1 MSITISGKRY
11 AQAILQIAKEDN
23 QIAEWQTALIKMA
36 EALKDM
42 DFTHILENPKL
53 HFDKKKEFI
62 DSRLKDLIPKSLNL
76 LYLLTTKDKLKLIPY
91 ITNEYGQLRN
101 AYEGI
106 ETATITTAIP
116 FDDKE
121 KKDLTLNL
129 EKSTGYKIVS
139 DFKVASDII
148 GGIIIKIGNKLVDG
162 STKNKLNLLKEAL
175 LKQQNLPGDGPAKE
189 GKTYGK

>member
-23 QIAEWQTALIKMA
+23 QIEEWQTCLIKMS

-91 ITNEYGQLRN
+91 ITSEYGQLRN
-101 AYEGI
+101 AYAGI
-106 ETATITTAIP
+106 ETVTITTAIP

-175 LKQQNLPGDGPAKE
+175 LKQQNLPGDSPAKE